1 MKFKVE
7 NTKYFVKYL
16 YRFICPKCDTCSF
29 DAKFMQDHLLWCKK
43 DYIVEKEVRKEIDEI
58 TILSESSNDENE
70 YGQSSTETIED
81 TKGPKIDSVL
91 SYEEALAFRA
101 LAYHENK
108 VTESPVQEEESL
120 INPDLNSNQRNKAN
134 YVRPLVK
141 QENGKPFVCNWPNCG
156 KKFRSRVC
164 QLIHY
169 QKHNGVTQEH
179 NGSKKPFACTWANCQ
194 KKFKSESDRTVH
206 YRTHTGERPFV
217 CDWPNCGKK
226 FRSRKQKLTHYQK
239 HNGEL
244 PFACT
249 WANCEKK
256 FKSRRHRDMHFSLHT
271 DESPYVC
278 GWENCSKKF
287 SLKGNRDK
295 HFRTH
300 TGEKQYACEWENCNR
315 TFFQKSNRD
324 CHYATHSNTRTHT
337 GEKPYIC
344 DWKNCTKRFAYK
356 GSFIRHSKKH
366 FHTVFM

>member
-141 QENGKPFVCNWPNCG
+141 QENGKSFVCNWPNCG
-156 KKFRSRVC
+156 RKFSEDTKRN
-164 QLIHY
+164 IHY
-169 QKHNGVTQEH
+169 RSHTGE
-179 NGSKKPFACTWANCQ
+179 KPFA
-194 KKFKSESDRTVH
+194 
-206 YRTHTGERPFV
+206 

-226 FRSRKQKLTHYQK
+226 FSQSQNRNRHY
-239 HNGEL
+239 
-244 PFACT
+244 
-249 WANCEKK
+249 
-256 FKSRRHRDMHFSLHT
+256 RI
-271 DESPYVC
+271 
-278 GWENCSKKF
+278 
-287 SLKGNRDK
+287 
-295 HFRTH
+295 H
-300 TGEKQYACEWENCNR
+300 TGEKPYACDWPNCGRKFTAKRHRNDHR
-315 TFFQKSNRD
+315 
-324 CHYATHSNTRTHT
+324 RTHT
-337 GEKPYIC
+337 GEKPFAC
-344 DWKNCTKRFAYK
+344 DWKNCTKRF
-356 GSFIRHSKKH
+356 SFHYSLKRHSMTH
-366 FHTVFM
+366 